1 MNIAFLNYEGVII
14 MRKKRINVYMSQ
26 GLGNQL
32 FIYSYILNLI
42 QINASS
48 ILKVRILFNRKS
60 KSDREFLLEKLIK
73 TDSNQILF
81 SSNRHFGYFTKIFLY
96 KIIKNEKFLRKL
108 RIFHEK
114 NIFTFDKELLE
125 VNNNSLVVGYY
136 ISNKYVDRIFST
148 LENRIASW
156 LSTQEIPNGIA
167 EINSEDVVVMHIRRG
182 DTVGKIAKVRG
193 LLTCKYYEDALEV
206 ISHARKIELR
216 RVIAITDDIKTSQN
230 DLRGIRITD
239 WVGPDEVNAIQ
250 ALKIF
255 SNAKNFIGANSTL
268 SWWGAKLSSTSLQN
282 IQILPTPWLGFKE
295 SIADES
301 LFIPTVTYV
310 KAK

>member
-1 MNIAFLNYEGVII
+1 

-48 ILKVRILFNRKS
+48 KLKVRILFNRKS

-73 TDSNQILF
+73 ADSNQILF
-81 SSNRHFGYFTKIFLY
+81 SSNRHFAYFTKIFLY

-136 ISNKYVDRIFST
+136 ISNKYVDRIFPT

-156 LSTQEIPNGIA
+156 LSTQETPNGIA

-193 LLTCKYYEDALEV
+193 LLTCKYYEDALEI

-268 SWWGAKLSSTSLQN
+268 SWWSAKLSSTSLQN

-295 SIADES
+295 SVADKS
-301 LFIPTVTYV
+301 LFIPNVTYTQ
-310 KAK
+310 AK

>member
-1 MNIAFLNYEGVII
+1 

-60 KSDREFLLEKLIK
+60 RSDREFLLEKLIK
-73 TDSNQILF
+73 IDSNRILF
-81 SSNRHFGYFTKIFLY
+81 SSNRHFGYFTKIFLC

-125 VNNNSLVVGYY
+125 VKNNSLVVGYY
-136 ISNKYVDRIFST
+136 ISNKYVDRIFPT

-156 LSTQEIPNGIA
+156 LSTQETPNGIA
-167 EINSEDVVVMHIRRG
+167 EINSENVVVMHIRRG
-182 DTVGKIAKVRG
+182 DTVGKNAKVRG
-193 LLTCKYYEDALEV
+193 LLTYKYYEDALEI

-295 SIADES
+295 SVADKS
-301 LFIPTVTYV
+301 LFIPNVTYTQ
-310 KAK
+310 AK

>member
-1 MNIAFLNYEGVII
+1 
-14 MRKKRINVYMSQ
+14 MRKKKINVYMSQ

-42 QINASS
+42 QVNTSNM
-48 ILKVRILFNRKS
+48 LKIKILFNRKS
-60 KSDREFLLEKLIK
+60 KSQREFSLEKLIK
-73 TDSNQILF
+73 IDSDQIFF
-81 SSNRHFGYFTKIFLY
+81 SSNRNFGYFTKIMFY
-96 KIIKNEKFLRKL
+96 KIIKNEKLLRKL

-114 NIFTFDKELLE
+114 NIFTFEKELLE
-125 VNNNSLVVGYY
+125 VPNNSLVVGYY
-136 ISNKYVDRIFST
+136 ISSKYVDKIFPI
-148 LENRIASW
+148 LENKIMRW
-156 LSTQEIPNGIA
+156 LDAQEMPNEIP

-193 LLTCKYYEDALEV
+193 LLTYEYYEDALEI
-206 ISHARKIELR
+206 ISRVRKIELR
-216 RVIAITDDIKTSQN
+216 RVIAVTDDLETSKK
-230 DLRGIRITD
+230 DLRGIQITD
-239 WVGPDEVNAIQ
+239 WLGPDELDAIQ

-255 SNAKNFIGANSTL
+255 SNATNFIGANSTL

-295 SIADES
+295 SSADDS
-301 LFIPTVTYV
+301 LFIPTATYV

>member
-1 MNIAFLNYEGVII
+1 

-60 KSDREFLLEKLIK
+60 RSDREFLLEKLIK
-73 TDSNQILF
+73 IDSNRILF
-81 SSNRHFGYFTKIFLY
+81 SSNRHFGYFTKIFLC

-125 VNNNSLVVGYY
+125 VKNNSLVVGYY
-136 ISNKYVDRIFST
+136 ISNKYVDRIFPT

-156 LSTQEIPNGIA
+156 LSTQETPNGIA
-167 EINSEDVVVMHIRRG
+167 EINSENVVVMHIRRG
-182 DTVGKIAKVRG
+182 DTVGKNAKVRG
-193 LLTCKYYEDALEV
+193 LLTYKYYEDALEI

-230 DLRGIRITD
+230 DLRGIRSTD

-295 SIADES
+295 SVADKS
-301 LFIPTVTYV
+301 LFIPNVTYTQ
-310 KAK
+310 AK